1 MWIYSSLHQ
10 SDANGVFVQFRALW
24 NPNKEGLT
32 TTWAI
37 LENCMYFFVLPFF
50 SFTYFEILWY
60 IIVGSQLRQ
69 IEYLTQIHMCFIS
82 LTNAHKIPKKTIV
95 ITILSARKKNVKH
108 QHYWESKQSENPES
122 FANQNFHFLSFG
134 SSWCRIAYA
143 FIPGGGLIW
152 SEAWKL
158 KSQLMS
164 ACQSIVISYGKL
176 FRLGADKSEPIWS
189 GL

>member
-50 SFTYFEILWY
+50 SFTWNTLIHNCRIAASPNRILHSNTY
-60 IIVGSQLRQ
+60 S
-69 IEYLTQIHMCFIS
+69 MCFIS

-164 ACQSIVISYGKL
+164 ACQSIVISYGKR